1 MERPLGEQS
10 LVDRLLVERSLST
23 STSLVCSS
31 QITTRAM
38 KPQTILVNVIL
49 AIVLSAGVLMLID
62 AGSAPLASKQGTAA
76 QQDSMQRDSTG
87 GGSTSS
93 GSTSSGSTKRG
104 NTNTG
109 TAQPGSTRAP
119 ESPSQRPPIA
129 DTLPGPVGNGLAG
142 IMGGERPGG
151 QPSELRGPS
160 RAGRSSSSGGS
171 EGRKAIRDA
180 REQTSENL
188 RETLGEPKR
197 EGREKTMSIEAF
209 NQRADTLR
217 RQQRDNLEAVIED
230 S

>member
-1 MERPLGEQS
+1 
-10 LVDRLLVERSLST
+10 
-23 STSLVCSS
+23 
-31 QITTRAM
+31 M

-93 GSTSSGSTKRG
+93 GSTKRG

-109 TAQPGSTRAP
+109 TAQPSSTRAP
-119 ESPSQRPPIA
+119 EPPSQRPPIA

-151 QPSELRGPS
+151 QPSEPRGPS

-197 EGREKTMSIEAF
+197 EGQEKSMSIEAF

-217 RQQRDNLEAVIED
+217 QRQQENLKAVIED

>member
-1 MERPLGEQS
+1 
-10 LVDRLLVERSLST
+10 
-23 STSLVCSS
+23 
-31 QITTRAM
+31 M

-93 GSTSSGSTKRG
+93 GSTSSSSTKRG

-109 TAQPGSTRAP
+109 TAQPSSTRAP
-119 ESPSQRPPIA
+119 EPPSQRPPIA
-129 DTLPGPVGNGLAG
+129 DTMPDLGPVENGLAG

-151 QPSELRGPS
+151 QPSEPRGPS

-171 EGRKAIRDA
+171 ESRKAIRDA

-197 EGREKTMSIEAF
+197 EGQEKSMSIEAF

-217 RQQRDNLEAVIED
+217 QRQQDNLEAVIED

>member
-1 MERPLGEQS
+1 
-10 LVDRLLVERSLST
+10 
-23 STSLVCSS
+23 
-31 QITTRAM
+31 M
-38 KPQTILVNVIL
+38 KPQTILVNVII
-49 AIVLSAGVLMLID
+49 AIFLSAGVLMLID
-62 AGSAPLASKQGTAA
+62 AGGAPPASERANIA
-76 QQDSMQRDSTG
+76 QQDSTMRDSTERDSTER
-87 GGSTSS
+87 GSTSND
-93 GSTSSGSTKRG
+93 STLPR

-129 DTLPGPVGNGLAG
+129 DTMPDLGPVENGLAG

-151 QPSELRGPS
+151 QPSEPRGPS

-197 EGREKTMSIEAF
+197 EGQEKSMSIEAF

-217 RQQRDNLEAVIED
+217 QRQQENLEAVIED

>member
-23 STSLVCSS
+23 STSLICSS

-38 KPQTILVNVIL
+38 KPQTILVNVII

-62 AGSAPLASKQGTAA
+62 AGSAPPASEQATAA
-76 QQDSMQRDSTG
+76 QQDSTQRDTTG

-93 GSTSSGSTKRG
+93 SSTKRG
-104 NTNTG
+104 NPKTG

-129 DTLPGPVGNGLAG
+129 DTMPDLGPVENGLAG

-151 QPSELRGPS
+151 QPSEPRGPS

-197 EGREKTMSIEAF
+197 EGQEKSMSIEAF

-217 RQQRDNLEAVIED
+217 QRQQDNLEAVIED

>member
-1 MERPLGEQS
+1 
-10 LVDRLLVERSLST
+10 
-23 STSLVCSS
+23 
-31 QITTRAM
+31 M
-38 KPQTILVNVIL
+38 KPQTILVNVII
-49 AIVLSAGVLMLID
+49 AIFLSAGVLMLID
-62 AGSAPLASKQGTAA
+62 AGGAPPAASERANIA
-76 QQDSMQRDSTG
+76 QQDSTTRDSTERESTER
-87 GGSTSS
+87 GSTSND
-93 GSTSSGSTKRG
+93 STLPR

-129 DTLPGPVGNGLAG
+129 DTMPDLGPVENGLAG

-151 QPSELRGPS
+151 QPSEPRGPS

-217 RQQRDNLEAVIED
+217 QRQQENLEAVIED